1 MENLLFQDDFSA
13 CNLSFPPNYF
23 FWPEFEDVLRWWFLT
38 IFFIFVMQLN
48 LRLVL
53 RFDPILSTQM
63 QTILSSLFFQKIRL
77 SELKL
82 AISFKESNRTCL
94 EHSRTFLDVQICP
107 RDRNWDWAIV
117 TWLPCQFFFYL
128 YSGGSRGRARGTR
141 PHLIF
146 RPNRPF
152 YRYGGHIELIRFK
165 EYYRMPRG
173 HEHIS
178 FVFLSAFRDT
188 FS

>member
-23 FWPEFEDVLRWWFLT
+23 FWPEFEDVLRRWFLT

-94 EHSRTFLDVQICP
+94 EHSRTFLDLQICP
-107 RDRNWDWAIV
+107 HDRNWDWAIV
-117 TWLPCQFFFYL
+117 TWLPCQFFFICTVADL
-128 YSGGSRGRARGTR
+128 GEGPGGPGPT
-141 PHLIF
+141 L
-146 RPNRPF
+146 
-152 YRYGGHIELIRFK
+152 
-165 EYYRMPRG
+165 
-173 HEHIS
+173 
-178 FVFLSAFRDT
+178 FLDQIDLFTDT
-188 FS
+188 AAILN